1 MGVRYV
7 DYSRYAT
14 RAAAPAAAGSMW
26 GDAEACAPAPAIAA
40 CVVPASGWE
49 DARAAA
55 GPWAA
60 SERVVADPAAS
71 DRTARGTPPGR
82 SGALAAF
89 WLLYESRDRRLSLF
103 ETRDGHLAAVD
114 PARLV

>member
-49 DARAAA
+49 DTRAAA
-55 GPWAA
+55 GPWVA

-71 DRTARGTPPGR
+71 ERTARGTTPGR